1 MYMYVNMQLISVNIY
16 VNMLSYDTFQHIH
29 IIILHVNIITLHVNI
44 NKLHDNINILH
55 NEIWYM

>member
-1 MYMYVNMQLISVNIY
+1 MQLNSFNIY
-16 VNMLSYDTFQHIH
+16 VYMLSYDTFQHIH

-44 NKLHDNINILH
+44 NKLHDNTNILH